1 MLTQQIPHAT
11 TISALRTR
19 IRTWREDGLS
29 VGFVPT
35 MGALHDGHL
44 SLVRLAKAHTDRV
57 VASIFVNPKQFAAGE
72 DLDTYPR
79 TVIDDAEKLAEA
91 RCDLIFLPEGETMYP
106 EGFDAQIR
114 IGGPGQGLEASERP
128 HFFHGVA
135 TVVAKL
141 FNQVRP
147 DVAVFGEKDYQQLLV
162 IKKLVR
168 DLDFPVDIIPGEI
181 VREKDGLAMSSR
193 NAYLDEDQR
202 ARAGKLNLIIKHFCK
217 RLEAGEAHGAAQT
230 DALEEARRIFDAV
243 DYLEARNA
251 ATLAPLAAGPVT
263 EPARLLAAVRLGET
277 RLLDNLAVTPSRGGE
292 KL

>member
-11 TISALRTR
+11 TVSALRTR
-19 IRTWREDGLS
+19 VRTWREEGLS

-79 TVIDDAEKLAEA
+79 TVIDDAEKLATA
-91 RCDLIFLPEGETMYP
+91 KCDLIFLPDNATMYP
-106 EGFDAQIR
+106 EEFDTSVR

-162 IKKLVR
+162 IKKLVK

-181 VREKDGLAMSSR
+181 VREADGLAMSSR
-193 NAYLDEDQR
+193 NAYLDADQR
-202 ARAGKLNLIIKHFCK
+202 QRAGELNKILQRFRD
-217 RLEAGEAHGAAQT
+217 RLEAGEAHGSAQT

-243 DYLEARNA
+243 DYLEARHASN
-251 ATLAPLAAGPVT
+251 LALMTAGPINA
-263 EPARLLAAVRLGET
+263 PARLLAAVRLGET
-277 RLLDNLAVTPSRGGE
+277 RLLDNFAVAAASSADKG
-292 KL
+292 